1 VPAPSGLVAVGR
13 WRTPGRTLDT
23 LVGWS
28 NLPLDWRRMLG
39 SAAPGTASLVA
50 FDAPV
55 EAALVLE
62 RDGGAMPD
70 LGRVVSVGLTSFEQA
85 RGFAEQRGWALS
97 RLGPDVYRV
106 QGLPDAHCVLARAL
120 GTAPVR
126 LVCSD
131 RQRDVEKYWPYAM
144 RGLPT
149 LTMPDAE
156 VRVQVQIAPLR
167 ELTHGQRGDRGLGE
181 VVHAVAQ
188 EVVALGEDTDQL
200 ALDLE
205 FRPDAGLEATLSTRF
220 RGQSAFTL
228 QSLADMGHRA
238 IQPPELFWRL
248 PADSSRAAY
257 GVSADPRR
265 MGSLRKGL
273 GGLLTGYLE
282 GQGISRAAINR
293 VRTALEAEEWNNFGS
308 AWVTAHGAP
317 PTRPAETPSAADA
330 VARRWSGWHLLG
342 FEDLPAQKLEALIGK
357 LLSVY
362 DDPELRKTPALRGLG
377 PEKWPKVSRRGAA
390 GLGAGAT
397 LYEIVQSGAPKSA
410 TRSLTAYLIV
420 APSGKR
426 TWIGVGTNR
435 DVILGKL
442 KQVTQGGRGLA
453 DRGGLEALGRAKAMF
468 GGFTT
473 LAALSSGAESR
484 LGSSVLRAP
493 SHGETPITDTLVW
506 QDDGPT
512 LVWRWTVP
520 RGTISDV
527 ASVLPTF
534 ASQMFSR

>member
-1 VPAPSGLVAVGR
+1 
-13 WRTPGRTLDT
+13 

-39 SAAPGTASLVA
+39 AAAPGTPSLVA

-55 EAALVLE
+55 EVALVLE
-62 RDGGAMPD
+62 RTGGAMPD
-70 LGRVVSVGLTSFEQA
+70 LARVLSVGLTSFEQA
-85 RGFAEQRGWALS
+85 RAFAEQRGWTLS

-106 QGLPDAHCVLARAL
+106 RGLSDAHCVLGRAL

-131 RQRDVEKYWPYAM
+131 RQRDVEKYWPYAT
-144 RGLPT
+144 RGMPT
-149 LTMPDAE
+149 LSMADAE
-156 VRVQVQIAPLR
+156 VRVEVLVAPLR
-167 ELTHGQRGDRGLGE
+167 ELTRRAGQLEALAQHELGRDDPRFDRGLGE

-205 FRPDAGLEATLSTRF
+205 FRPDAGLEATLSARF
-220 RGQSAFTL
+220 RGQKAFTI

-238 IQPPELFWRL
+238 TVPPELFWRL
-248 PADSSRAAY
+248 PADSSGATY

-265 MGSLRKGL
+265 MGSVRTGL
-273 GGLLTGYLE
+273 GRLLTGYLE
-282 GQGISRAAINR
+282 GQGTSRAAINR
-293 VRTALEAEEWNNFGS
+293 VRTALEAEEWNNLGS
-308 AWVTAHGAP
+308 SWVTAHGAP
-317 PTRPAETPSAADA
+317 TAREAETPRVPDA

-342 FEDLPAQKLEALIGK
+342 IEDLPAQKLEALIGK
-357 LLSVY
+357 LLSAY
-362 DDPELRKTPALRGLG
+362 DDPELRKVLGAHGLQA
-377 PEKWPKVSRRGAA
+377 EKWPKVSRRGAA
-390 GLGAGAT
+390 GLAGAT
-397 LYEIVQSGAPKSA
+397 LYEIVWSGAPKSA
-410 TRSLTAYLIV
+410 TRALTAYLMV
-420 APSGKR
+420 VPSGKHS
-426 TWIGVGTNR
+426 WIGLGTNR
-435 DVILGKL
+435 DLILGKL

-453 DRGGLEALGRAKAMF
+453 GRPGLEALGRTKALF

-473 LAALSSGAESR
+473 LGALSSGVESR

-493 SHGETPITDTLVW
+493 GRGETPIVDTLVW

-520 RGTISDV
+520 RAAISDV

-534 ASQMFSR
+534 AGQMFSH